1 MKSTKLM
8 LLSAATL
15 ALSAIMLGVA
25 FSAAPAASAGRDFPC
40 NTVLQETGFSG
51 LGFQTVI
58 ATDTPIPTCTPVK
71 IKTHTPTMTPTE
83 AATQTPVPAT
93 PAPTQPAA
101 TATKP
106 GGGAEGQGVRPPDT
120 GSGPGAGGGLDVTL
134 LFAGIALAALG
145 GGAMLVLAAKRR

>member
-1 MKSTKLM
+1 MKASKLM
-8 LLSAATL
+8 LLSASTL
-15 ALSAIMLGVA
+15 AVSAIMLGVA
-25 FSAAPAASAGRDFPC
+25 FSAAPGTSKAQQQYPC
-40 NTVLQETGFSG
+40 NYVIDRFTS
-51 LGFQTVI
+51 LGQTAF

-71 IKTHTPTMTPTE
+71 IKTHTPTATPTE

-120 GSGPGAGGGLDVTL
+120 GSGPGDGGRVDVTL
-134 LFAGIALAALG
+134 LIAGIALAALG
-145 GGAMLVLAAKRR
+145 GGSMLMLAAKRR